1 MMEHLFAE
9 CSVKAI
15 FFVMT
20 AALVLF
26 ALRVKVASVKHLV
39 WSGVVALMLLLPLW
53 TAWGPRTSVGL
64 LPQLAH
70 NIANQ
75 AKATP
80 GSSSSEVPS
89 STHVNPVLPI
99 LLIAYLL
106 GLCPLLFRLAIG
118 TVRVRRLVRDAVV
131 HEGLHT
137 SPFCVVPVTVGFFHP
152 VVIFPEQWRQWPR
165 TQLDAILIH
174 ESEHVR
180 GRHPLA
186 LWLALLNRAVFWF
199 HPVAW
204 WLEHRLSA
212 LAEEACDNAVLARGC
227 DRHTYSQ
234 YLLDMARVVR
244 LSGARLSGTG
254 LTMPG
259 SSLAQRIKRINE
271 GRPVPYISRTKMAF
285 AYSVSAMF
293 CCTIAA
299 GKLDHAQSPLFHR
312 QTMIQNESSSAAHDG
327 KKILL
332 ADLKIEGNVRDPDQV
347 RDRVLKTWQKR
358 EYDNTKELTEEASE
372 RIRADFQERGYF
384 QTVVQPVSSHPLEL
398 DVANQRVLVIASV
411 TEGDQFRLKTITF
424 QNAAP
429 DHALTIPMAV
439 LRGQFHLRDGDLF
452 NTTEIGSGLDRLR
465 KLYLTH
471 GYPDTIPMPD
481 TEIDNASHRIDLT
494 LRITEGQHAP

>member
-9 CSVKAI
+9 CAVKAI
-15 FFVMT
+15 FLVIT

-53 TAWGPRTSVGL
+53 TAWGPKASVGL
-64 LPQLAH
+64 LPPVPH

-75 AKATP
+75 AKATLVN
-80 GSSSSEVPS
+80 SSSEVPS

-106 GLCPLLFRLAIG
+106 GLFSLLFRLAIG
-118 TVRVRRLVRDAVV
+118 TLRVQKLVRDAVL

-137 SPFCVVPVTVGFFHP
+137 SPFCIVPVTVGFFHP

-165 TQLDAILIH
+165 AQLDAILIH

-186 LWLALLNRAVFWF
+186 LWLALLNRAIFWF

-204 WLEHRLSA
+204 WLEHHLSA

-227 DRHTYSQ
+227 DRDAYSQ
-234 YLLDMARVVR
+234 YLLDMARLVR
-244 LSGARLSGTG
+244 LSGVRLRVTG
-254 LTMPG
+254 LAMPG

-271 GRPVPYISRTKMAF
+271 GRPLPYISRTKIAF
-285 AYSVSAMF
+285 AYSASAMF

-299 GKLDHAQSPLFHR
+299 GTLDHAKSPLFPR

-327 KKILL
+327 KKLLL
-332 ADLKIEGNVRDPDQV
+332 ADLKIEGNVRNPDGV
-347 RDRVLKTWQKR
+347 RDRVLKMWQKR
-358 EYDNTKELTEEASE
+358 EYGNAKDLTDEASE

-384 QTVVQPVSSHPLEL
+384 QTVVQPVSSHPLGL
-398 DVANQRVLVIASV
+398 DVGDQRVLVIASV
-411 TEGDQFRLKTITF
+411 AEGDQFRLKTITF
-424 QNAAP
+424 QNAAS

-452 NTTEIGSGLDRLR
+452 NTTEVGNGLDRLR
-465 KLYLTH
+465 RLYLAR
-471 GYPDTIPMPD
+471 GYPDVIPMPD

-494 LRITEGQHAP
+494 LRITEGPHAP